1 MRLFLLRLLSFAIPF
16 ALVIGGVWFLPM
28 VNGRQ
33 VTKTSIGPPYAFGID
48 ERNPFD
54 KTVTWKTTVELTAT
68 PTYVLPRLPFR
79 FSAESGS
86 NPGGTTLNLDQWV
99 FFNGQE
105 AYRMGGGWEMGTHG
119 GGERAVSEGYPLD
132 IDDVHKESFSLL
144 HKGTNDIEV
153 RARVSRDGGTAG
165 TGQYSITLGPV
176 NMEVIRADVDH
187 DGVRDDKQPFPGVH
201 TGSVAVPLALVAGGL
216 GFVVVRRRKR
226 KEPPV

>member
-1 MRLFLLRLLSFAIPF
+1 VRLFLLRLLSFVIPF
-16 ALVIGGVWFLPM
+16 ALVIGGVWLLPM

-54 KTVTWKTTVELTAT
+54 KTVAWKTTVEITAL
-68 PTYVLPRLPFR
+68 PTYILPRMPFR
-79 FSAESGS
+79 IAADSGS
-86 NPGGTTLNLDQWV
+86 NPGGTTLNLDQRF

-105 AYRMGGGWEMGTHG
+105 AYRYALGWEMGTHG
-119 GGERAVSEGYPLD
+119 GRDNGVSEGYPYE
-132 IDDVHKESFSLL
+132 IGDVHKESFSLL

-153 RARVSRDGGTAG
+153 RLHVWRDGGTAG
-165 TGQYSITLGPV
+165 TGQYSLMLGPV
-176 NMEVIRADVDH
+176 NVEVIRADVDH
-187 DGVRDDKQPFPGVH
+187 DGIRDDKQPFPGVH

-216 GFVVVRRRKR
+216 GFVGLRRRKR